1 VDRPLQKIRE
11 FRNRPN
17 PKIVVSVDMLTTGVD
32 IPSLEFIVFMRPVK
46 SRILWVQMLGRGT
59 RKCDLINK
67 EKFVIFDCFDG
78 TLIEYFKNTTDFEVQ
93 LPQKDPVPLGQVIE
107 NIYQNIDRE
116 YHIKVL
122 VKRLHRIDRTMSGAA
137 REKLSLYIPDGDL
150 GRFARELPGNIG
162 KEFTKT
168 LALLRDKDF
177 QEVLL
182 NYERA
187 KRTFLVGYEIED
199 DVSSDV
205 MIRMGSDYQKPE
217 DYLDAFVRFVRGNP
231 DHIEAIKILM
241 ERPKQWNT
249 RALKELRE
257 KLRLNKF
264 DEKELQRAHQLI
276 YKKVLAD
283 IISMVKHAARQEEP
297 ITSAQERV
305 DSAIARVTAG
315 AALTDEQ
322 TAWMGYI
329 RQHLIANLTIDLED
343 FDYIP
348 ALEQHGGRARAKKVF
363 GDDLERLIIDINYA
377 IAA

>member
-1 VDRPLQKIRE
+1 
-11 FRNRPN
+11 
-17 PKIVVSVDMLTTGVD
+17 
-32 IPSLEFIVFMRPVK
+32 
-46 SRILWVQMLGRGT
+46 
-59 RKCDLINK
+59 
-67 EKFVIFDCFDG
+67 
-78 TLIEYFKNTTDFEVQ
+78 
-93 LPQKDPVPLGQVIE
+93 
-107 NIYQNIDRE
+107 
-116 YHIKVL
+116 
-122 VKRLHRIDRTMSGAA
+122 MSGAA

-217 DYLDAFVRFVRGNP
+217 DYLDAFVRFVRENP

-264 DEKELQRAHQLI
+264 DEKELQRAHQLV
-276 YKKVLAD
+276 YRKALAD

-315 AALTDEQ
+315 VVLTDEQ
-322 TAWMGYI
+322 MEWLGYI

-348 ALEQHGGRARAKKVF
+348 ALEQHGGRVRAMKVF
-363 GDDLERLIIDINYA
+363 GDDLEKLINDINYA